1 MTKEDCGKG
10 DNIITMELKH
20 ITCEKL
26 RQQQQLQWKTIVEKW
41 KKQEKRRQKDK
52 LIISNKT

>member
-1 MTKEDCGKG
+1 MTKEYCGNG
-10 DNIITMELKH
+10 DDIITIELKH

-41 KKQEKRRQKDK
+41 KNGKKKTKRQ
-52 LIISNKT
+52 SNYK